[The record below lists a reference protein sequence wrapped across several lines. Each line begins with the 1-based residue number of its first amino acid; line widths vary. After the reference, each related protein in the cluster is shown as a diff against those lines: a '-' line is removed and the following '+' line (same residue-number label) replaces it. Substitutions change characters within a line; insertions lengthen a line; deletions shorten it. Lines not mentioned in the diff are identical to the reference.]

1 MRQYIIFNTIDEMKN
16 LTNVRLTPFKKP
28 KINLTHNHFWVNSSL
43 LQNNH
48 QKDFIFKDTTRTNFI
63 CS

>member
-1 MRQYIIFNTIDEMKN
+1 MKN

-28 KINLTHNHFWVNSSL
+28 KINLPHNHFWVDSLL

-48 QKDFIFKDTTRTNFI
+48 QKDFTFKDITRTNFI